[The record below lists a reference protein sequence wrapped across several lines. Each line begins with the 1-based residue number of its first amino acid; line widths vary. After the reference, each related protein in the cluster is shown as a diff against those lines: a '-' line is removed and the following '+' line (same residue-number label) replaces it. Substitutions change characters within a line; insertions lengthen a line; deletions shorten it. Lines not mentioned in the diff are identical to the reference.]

1 MVFLLVVL
9 TVILL
14 LVADYM
20 LHRREAPARVRETR
34 RERAPQVEP
43 APDEVPPDAFVGPG
57 HAWLRLEHS
66 GQVTLGAD
74 RLASMLLG
82 DPNQVFI
89 RAAKSEV
96 RRGEP
101 LVELR
106 SGDRSLS
113 LTSPVDGT
121 IVEVNRKATADPS
134 RVASDPFGAGWLVKL
149 APENLG
155 AQIKNLVVGE
165 EAVSWMRQELRRL
178 RDTLALLSGWT
189 SRVEGAPR
197 LADGGLPMRGLAD
210 TLSPEDWEKLQHQFF
225 HVETA

>member
-14 LVADYM
+14 LVADYL
-20 LHRREAPARVRETR
+20 LHRREAPVLARAE
-34 RERAPQVEP
+34 APPDEP
-43 APDEVPPDAFVGPG
+43 APDAVPPDAFVGPG
-57 HAWLRLEHS
+57 HAWLRLDRS

-74 RLASMLLG
+74 RLASLLLG
-82 DPNQVFI
+82 NPSQVFL

-106 SGDRSLS
+106 SRDRSLS
-113 LTSPVDGT
+113 LMAPVDGT
-121 IVEVNRKATADPS
+121 IVEVNRKVTADPS
-134 RVASDPFGAGWLVKL
+134 RVASDPFGEGWLVKL

-155 AQIKNLVVGE
+155 AQIRNFVVGE
-165 EAVSWMRQELRRL
+165 EAVTWMRQELRRL

-189 SRVEGAPR
+189 GGAEGAPR

-210 TLSPEDWEKLQHQFF
+210 TLSPDDWEKLQHKFF